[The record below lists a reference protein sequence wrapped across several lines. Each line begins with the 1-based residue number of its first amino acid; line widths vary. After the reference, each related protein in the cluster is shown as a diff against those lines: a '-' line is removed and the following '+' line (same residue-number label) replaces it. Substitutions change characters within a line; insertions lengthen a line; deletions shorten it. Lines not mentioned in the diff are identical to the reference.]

1 LTRTKGDFFDYQIN
15 NSIVEPMQGVFM
27 KSISILILMCFGLC
41 ACGGGGGGGG
51 ASGGSTIKAADY
63 TLPTAVPSV
72 PDQAA
77 KQ

>member
-1 LTRTKGDFFDYQIN
+1 
-15 NSIVEPMQGVFM
+15 M
-27 KSISILILMCFGLC
+27 KSLSILILMSLSLC
-41 ACGGGGGGGG
+41 ACGGGGGGS
-51 ASGGSTIKAADY
+51 ASAGPTIKAADY

>member
-27 KSISILILMCFGLC
+27 KSISILVLMCFGLC
-41 ACGGGGGGGG
+41 ACGGGGGGG

-77 KQ
+77 SQ

>member
-1 LTRTKGDFFDYQIN
+1 
-15 NSIVEPMQGVFM
+15 M
-27 KSISILILMCFGLC
+27 KSISIVILICLGLC
-41 ACGGGGGGGG
+41 ACGGGGGGG
-51 ASGGSTIKAADY
+51 ASGASTIKAADY

>member
-1 LTRTKGDFFDYQIN
+1 LTKTKGDLYDYQIK
-15 NSIVEPMQGVFM
+15 NSIVAAKQGVVM
-27 KSISILILMCFGLC
+27 KFISIFILMCFGLS
-41 ACGGGGGGGG
+41 ACGGGGGG

>member
-1 LTRTKGDFFDYQIN
+1 
-15 NSIVEPMQGVFM
+15 MQGVVM
-27 KSISILILMCFGLC
+27 KFVSIFILMCFGLC
-41 ACGGGGGGGG
+41 ACGGGGGG

>member
-1 LTRTKGDFFDYQIN
+1 
-15 NSIVEPMQGVFM
+15 M

-41 ACGGGGGGGG
+41 ACGGGGGG
-51 ASGGSTIKAADY
+51 ASAGPSSEGADY

-77 KQ
+77 NQ